1 MMYEYRTIKKV
12 QRGGK
17 IVLILYYELVS
28 GRYVVRYERRRILET
43 TNLQEARF
51 VYELKKGELNDPA
64 Q

>member
-1 MMYEYRTIKKV
+1 MIYTYRTIKKV
-12 QRGGK
+12 QREGK
-17 IVLILYYELVS
+17 AVLELYYS
-28 GRYVVRYERRRILET
+28 YQTNRYVVKYKHKRILET